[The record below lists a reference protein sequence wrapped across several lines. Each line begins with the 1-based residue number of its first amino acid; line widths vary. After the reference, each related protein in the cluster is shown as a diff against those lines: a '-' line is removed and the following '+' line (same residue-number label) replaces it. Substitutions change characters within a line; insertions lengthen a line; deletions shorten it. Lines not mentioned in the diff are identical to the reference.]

1 MSMDDAKNPYRQSFD
16 EPIAPQRGR
25 ANVLGI
31 VGFVLAFCLPPL
43 GLLLSIIA
51 AFKAPRGFA
60 IAGIIIG
67 LIGTALIAT
76 AVALGFVAMSQP
88 VVKIQ
93 NEVVADYMLIDAAVK
108 SHQNSS
114 GSIPGSLSEVAA
126 LTADQRT
133 DPWGN
138 QYQIVVPTGSSRW
151 QIRVMGPDGLPETSD
166 DLVLDANLNPID
178 LAFKFA
184 PVQSAWNEAA
194 KAAAPV
200 TTP

>member
-67 LIGTALIAT
+67 LIGTTIVAV
-76 AVALGFVAMSQP
+76 VALGFGVAG
-88 VVKIQ
+88 K
-93 NEVVADYMLIDAAVK
+93 YMVNGVEFVIDTQQIGQSASAYASANNGAAPPDLATL
-108 SHQNSS
+108 QLPTDT
-114 GSIPGSLSEVAA
+114 I
-126 LTADQRT
+126 T
-133 DPWGN
+133 DPWG
-138 QYQIVVPTGSSRW
+138 QPYRFTPGESGAWT
-151 QIRVMGPDGLPETSD
+151 L
-166 DLVLDANLNPID
+166 
-178 LAFKFA
+178 
-184 PVQSAWNEAA
+184 QSAGIDATWGTTDDITIDSTMSDNERGNVFGKSVEEHF
-194 KAAAPV
+194 KARQSGA
-200 TTP
+200 TP

>member
-67 LIGTALIAT
+67 LIGTAIVAV
-76 AVALGFVAMSQP
+76 VALGFGVAGKYVVSGMEFVIDTQQISQSASAYASA
-88 VVKIQ
+88 
-93 NEVVADYMLIDAAVK
+93 NNGAAPPDLATL
-108 SHQNSS
+108 QL
-114 GSIPGSLSEVAA
+114 P
-126 LTADQRT
+126 TDTTT
-133 DPWGN
+133 DPWG
-138 QYQIVVPTGSSRW
+138 QTYRLTPGESGAWT
-151 QIRVMGPDGLPETSD
+151 LTSAGIDATWGTTD
-166 DLVLDANLNPID
+166 DITID
-178 LAFKFA
+178 STMSDNERGNVFGKSVEEHFKA
-184 PVQSAWNEAA
+184 QQSGA
-194 KAAAPV
+194 
-200 TTP
+200 TP